1 MAILFGRNTFLK
13 LAPESS
19 YGVTGSYKTNAV
31 RVIDVSLQTTQQRD
45 RSNHL
50 SSSDGA
56 IAQSTFDQFRESGGS
71 LTVPLYYEG
80 STLLLKALIGN
91 ITTTSSG
98 SDYVHRLK
106 SNTTSLDS
114 FTVALQRGSD
124 TTGGQEVFTGCMIN
138 SGTISITAGEEA
150 SLSLDIIA
158 KDSAARASGLTP
170 TYNTTQKR
178 VQHYETSVDL
188 TFNGQTYKVRSF
200 EMTIENSLERRNV
213 LGSKLTESP
222 DVTDFRSV
230 VVSVELDAQNN
241 NLYNAML
248 AGTESSLVIKFD
260 ETGSTNYMEFTLNNS
275 IITDYSDPIST
286 VGRLSQSVTF
296 TALAGASTE
305 ALKLEIQNTLDGA
318 NALNT

>member
-1 MAILFGRNTFLK
+1 MPILFGRNTFFK
-13 LAPESS
+13 LAPEAS
-19 YGVTGSYKTNAV
+19 YAVTGAYKTNAV
-31 RVIDVSLQTTQQRD
+31 RTIDISMQTTQQRD

-71 LTVPLYYEG
+71 LSVPLYYSG
-80 STLLLKALIGN
+80 STLLLKALVGT
-91 ITTTSSG
+91 ITTTGG
-98 SDYVHRLK
+98 SPYTHVLK

-114 FTVALQRGSD
+114 FTLALQRGSD
-124 TTGGQEVFTGCMIN
+124 ANGQEVFTGCMIN

-158 KDSAARASGLTP
+158 KDSAARTAPALVP
-170 TYNTTQKR
+170 TYNATQKR
-178 VQHYETSVDL
+178 VQHYETIVDL
-188 TFNGQTYKVRSF
+188 TFNGVTYKVRSF

-222 DVTDFRSV
+222 DVSDFRSC
-230 VVSVELDAQNN
+230 VVSVELDSENN
-241 NLYNAML
+241 NLYAAML
-248 AGTESSLVIKFD
+248 AGTESSCVIKFK

-305 ALKLEIQNTLDGA
+305 AFKIEINNLLDSA

>member
-1 MAILFGRNTFLK
+1 MAVLFGRNSFCK
-13 LAPESS
+13 LAPEAS
-19 YGVTGSYKTNAV
+19 YGSTGSYKTNAV
-31 RVIDVSLQTTQQRD
+31 RIIDVSMQTTQQRD

-56 IAQSTFDQFRESGGS
+56 IAQSTFDQFKESGGS
-71 LTVPLYYEG
+71 ISVPLYYEG
-80 STLLLKALIGN
+80 STLFLKALIGT
-91 ITTTSSG
+91 ITTTG
-98 SDYVHRLK
+98 GGPNYTHQLK
-106 SNTTSLDS
+106 SNTTDLDS
-114 FTVALQRGSD
+114 FTLALQRGSD
-124 TTGGQEVFTGCMIN
+124 PNGQEVFTGCKIN

-150 SLSLDIIA
+150 SLTLDIISQ
-158 KDSAARASGLTP
+158 DSATRTTALTP

-188 TFNGQTYKVRSF
+188 TFNGVTYKVRSF

-213 LGSKLTESP
+213 LGSKVTLSP
-222 DVTDFRSV
+222 DTSDFRSV
-230 VVSVELDAQNN
+230 SVSVELDAENN

-260 ETGSTNYMEFTLNNS
+260 ETGSSNYMEFSLNNS

-305 ALKLEIQNTLDGA
+305 ALKLEIQNTLDAA